1 MGTMLR
7 SCGVAVVLCAFLFSV
22 NAFAQGNGGGGPCAQ
37 DVQKF
42 CPGVEPG
49 GGRIMKCLH
58 EHAGEV
64 SDACKARLQQGKDQ
78 VKDKLQSCKDDAQKF
93 CKGIQPGGG
102 RIMEC
107 LKSHQS
113 ELSPACQTTIN
124 STHQHGQRQ

>member
-1 MGTMLR
+1 MRMTPS
-7 SCGVAVVLCAFLFSV
+7 SCGVAVVLVVFLLSV

-37 DVQKF
+37 DIQNL

-64 SDACKARLQQGKDQ
+64 SEACKERLQQGKEK
-78 VKDKLQSCKDDAQKF
+78 VRDKMQSCKEDAQKF

-102 RIMEC
+102 RIIEC
-107 LKSHQS
+107 LKSHQN
-113 ELSPACQTTIN
+113 ELSPACQTTIP
-124 STHQHGQRQ
+124 SGPHHGPR